1 MSDVNLNAYFER
13 LGFSGSIAPNLTT
26 LETLHALHPAAIPF
40 ENLSPL
46 MDQPVLLDQQS
57 LEQKLLHDKRGG
69 YCFEHNLLFKRVLAE
84 LDFTVRSYAAR
95 SLWGHAADAIRPVNH
110 MMLVVE
116 IGGMSYLCDVGF
128 GATTPTAPLKLRA
141 DIEQTTPH
149 ETFRLSA
156 IGEAFRLDV
165 LIGEEWRPMYQFD
178 LVEHTEEDYAAL
190 SDIIAADHRAR
201 NLLVAAR
208 AEKGVRHN
216 LSLNRL
222 TTYTVGAE
230 RERREFSSVAEMR
243 DVLAN
248 VFGINLPPAELLDP
262 ALERV
267 LVTAAAIA

>member
-57 LEQKLLHDKRGG
+57 LEQKLIYDRRGG
-69 YCFEHNLLFKRVLAE
+69 YCFEHNLLFMRVLRE
-84 LDFTVRSYAAR
+84 LDYTVRGYAAR
-95 SLWGHAADAIRPVNH
+95 SLWGHAPDAVRPVSH
-110 MMLVVE
+110 MMLVVD
-116 IGGMSYLCDVGF
+116 IGGISYLCDVGF

-149 ETFRLSA
+149 ETFRLTA
-156 IGEAFRLDV
+156 VGEAFRLDV

-178 LVEHTEEDYAAL
+178 LIEQTEEDYAAL

-201 NLLVAAR
+201 NLLTAAR
-208 AEKGVRHN
+208 AEKGVRHT
-216 LSLNRL
+216 LALNRL
-222 TTYTVGAE
+222 STYTVGAE
-230 RERREFSSVAEMR
+230 RERRDLSSVAEMR

-267 LVTAAAIA
+267 LATAAAIS